1 MGCRFMTSFHGM
13 VDRAQVRAGKWVA
26 VFGCGGIGLSAV
38 NIASAM
44 ARM

>member
-1 MGCRFMTSFHGM
+1 MGCRVVTSFHGM
-13 VDRAQVRAGKWVA
+13 VDRAQVRAGEWV
-26 VFGCGGIGLSAV
+26 VFGCGGIGLFAV

>member
-1 MGCRFMTSFHGM
+1 MGCRVVTSFHGM
-13 VDRAQVRAGKWVA
+13 VDRAQVRAGEWVA
-26 VFGCGGIGLSAV
+26 VFGCGGIGLFAV